1 MTDAREVRVFVA
13 SPDDMRVERS
23 RVEQVVSRLDAE
35 FEGVARF
42 RAIRYERSFYT
53 ADRTFQAQIPKPAEC
68 DVVIVIFGHRLG
80 SELPPDF
87 EERLPDGTPYPSG
100 TAYELLSSLAAADAR
115 VSAGADAVPA
125 VYVFRKTSEPRFG
138 PSEEAAFKAAQREST
153 RLRDF
158 FDRLFL
164 TPGGGVRRAFHQFA
178 GADDFEDQADDL
190 LHQWA
195 RRSLRLPVLWDI
207 EKSGSP
213 FRGLQPFDARH
224 SRIFFGRD
232 RKVRRA
238 LDELVRTRARESGR
252 PFLLVVGPSGSGKSS
267 LVRAGVIPRMV
278 AAGAVSDVD
287 RWRVAVMRPGEGPTA
302 FHALAQVLCV
312 TEERDTGGF
321 GPALPELMSSTG
333 QDPSDLA
340 ETLSHADPSSVEPI
354 IAMLDGIGASVR
366 QAEGYERTVRVDL
379 LVLVDQLEELFATSV
394 TDAERSAFGRLL
406 TLLVD
411 TRRIWIIATLRA
423 DLYPQILDQR
433 LPFLALK
440 DRGGSYD
447 LASPGESELR
457 EILERSAAAADLVY
471 DQDPATGESL
481 DELLLHDASGAD
493 ALPLLQ
499 FSLKELFDR
508 RGPVQTPQGE
518 RVGLTVAAYR
528 ELGGLDGAIDQVAE
542 AAIRDPA
549 TGAARRDFEAA
560 LPRLLR
566 GVSER
571 VRPGGSTTT
580 AQAALTAR
588 PVAVDALA
596 RDAAAHALI
605 DRLVETRLLVSDRT
619 VSGQPSVRLAHER
632 VLTSWKRA
640 QRIIDAHRAYF
651 DVMSDL
657 KIQCQRWVDGGR
669 AQDLLLTGV
678 PLARAEAM
686 VGEYGEEVP
695 QDLRQFVVASGR
707 RARVRQRV
715 RTLIGAGVAAVLA
728 IAAIFGA
735 LTWSAEQRAAG
746 NFNAAKSAADA
757 LITDVANSLET
768 QTTVSSDTLNVIFKV
783 TDGMLDGLEA
793 TARQHENPLIE
804 RVQSALNALRA
815 AIVGTATPPAD
826 EATAIRGSRA
836 TLLYRFAD
844 IYHRL
849 AKDDTQAAAKARQ
862 SLQIREELVGAGDTS
877 VRARADVAQS
887 KIVLSD
893 IERARIEAASRF
905 ADRTGRADFSP
916 VRALLEAALKTFAGL
931 NAAQPNTPEWERSLS
946 QVLTRLGDLDLKAGD
961 ETAAAERYE
970 RARIVSLR
978 GFRAVEAVTTASNAH
993 QALDDAKA
1001 TNELA
1006 WTYRKLGDLRGQQ
1019 KRYADAA
1026 LAYRDDVCVRRKLAV
1041 DEPSNINWTSNLG
1054 WSLIKLA
1061 GADVNMQP
1069 PNTAEAHDA
1078 YFEALTLRIG
1088 LVNDDSSKRSSF
1100 DEFAQVLGLIG
1111 DMYRATGSTTPADI
1125 YSGAAQ
1131 DVRTQIAAAF
1141 PDLGK
1146 ISDEAQLT
1154 MIKTNAATI
1163 RNRGP
1168 MAMILDPERRAAV
1181 EAAVQAFGA
1190 ARPAGLRDATKC
1202 WDALMRA
1209 VSAETSVAV
1218 RTQ

>member
-1 MTDAREVRVFVA
+1 MTDTREVRVFVA
-13 SPDDMRVERS
+13 SPDDMRVERA
-23 RVEQVVSRLDAE
+23 RVEHVVSRLDAE

-53 ADRTFQAQIPKPAEC
+53 ADRTFQAQIPTPAQC

-87 EERLPDGTPYPSG
+87 EERLLDGTPYPSG

-115 VSAGADAVPA
+115 VSAGGDAVPA
-125 VYVFRKTSEPRFG
+125 VYVFRKTAEPRFG
-138 PSEEAAFKAAQREST
+138 PSEEAAFKAAQRESA
-153 RLRDF
+153 RLHDF

-164 TPGGGVRRAFHQFA
+164 TPSGGVRRAFHQFA
-178 GADDFEDQADDL
+178 GADDFEDQVDDL

-207 EKSGSP
+207 EKSGSR

-238 LDELVRTRARESGR
+238 LDELVRTRAREPGR

-302 FHALAQVLCV
+302 FHALAQALCV

-340 ETLSHADPSSVEPI
+340 ETLSHAGPSSVEPI
-354 IAMLDGIGASVR
+354 IAVLDGIGASVR

-379 LVLVDQLEELFATSV
+379 LLLVDQLEEIFATSV

-518 RVGLTVAAYR
+518 RVGLTLAAYR

-542 AAIRDPA
+542 AAIRDPV
-549 TGAARRDFEAA
+549 TGAARRDFESA

-571 VRPGGSTTT
+571 VRAGGSTTT

-657 KIQCQRWVDGGR
+657 KNQCQRWVDGGR
-669 AQDLLLTGV
+669 TQDFLLAGV
-678 PLARAEAM
+678 PLARADDM
-686 VGEYGEEVP
+686 VREYGDEVP

-707 RARVRQRV
+707 RARRRQRV
-715 RTLIGAGVAAVLA
+715 RTLVAAGVAAVLA

-746 NFNAAKSAADA
+746 NFNAAKSAADS
-757 LITDVANSLET
+757 LITDVADSLET
-768 QTTVSSDTLNVIFKV
+768 QTTVSSDTLNVIYKV

-793 TARQHENPLIE
+793 TGRQHDNPLIQ
-804 RVQSALNALRA
+804 RVQGAWNALRA
-815 AIVGTATPPAD
+815 AIVGTK
-826 EATAIRGSRA
+826 EAQPNEETAIRGSRA

-849 AKDDTQAAAKARQ
+849 ATDEDRAEEKAKQ
-862 SLQIREELVGAGDTS
+862 SLRIRQELVAAGDTS
-877 VRARADVAQS
+877 TRALADVGLSQ
-887 KIVLSD
+887 IVLSD
-893 IERARIEAASRF
+893 IERAKIQNASTL
-905 ADRTGRADFSP
+905 ADRSGRADFSP
-916 VRALLEAALKTFAGL
+916 ARALLEPALKTFTDL
-931 NAAQPNTPEWERSLS
+931 NAAQPNTSEWERSLS
-946 QVLTRLGDLDLKAGD
+946 QVLTRLGDLDLRAGRD
-961 ETAAAERYE
+961 TAAAERFE
-970 RARIVSLR
+970 RARVISLR
-978 GFRAVEAVTTASNAH
+978 AFKGVESIKTPRDVH
-993 QALDDAKA
+993 QQLDDAKA

-1006 WTYRKLGDLRGQQ
+1006 WTYRKLGDLRVLQ
-1019 KRYADAA
+1019 KRFADAA
-1026 LAYRDDVCVRRKLAV
+1026 AAYRDDVCVRRKLAV
-1041 DEPSNINWTSNLG
+1041 ADPSNINWTSNLG
-1054 WSLIKLA
+1054 WSLIKL
-1061 GADVNMQP
+1061 GSADVNMQP
-1069 PNTAEAHDA
+1069 SNTAEAHDA
-1078 YFEALTLRIG
+1078 FFEALTVRIG
-1088 LVNDDSSKRSSF
+1088 LVNDDNSKKASF
-1100 DEFAQVLGLIG
+1100 DDFAQSLTLIG
-1111 DMYRATGSTTPADI
+1111 DMYRGTGNSTLADI

-1131 DVRTQIAAAF
+1131 DVRKQIAAAF
-1141 PDLGK
+1141 PDLSK
-1146 ISDEAQLT
+1146 IPDETQRT
-1154 MIKTNAATI
+1154 MTTTSAATI

-1168 MAMILDPERRAAV
+1168 MAMILDPERRSAI
-1181 EAAVQAFGA
+1181 EAAVQAFSV
-1190 ARPAGLRDATKC
+1190 ARPAGLRDATGC

-1218 RTQ
+1218 RTE